1 MDFSHYDDDAVQMAV
16 DLINTVDNVAGTD
29 ALQDIDGLRSFL
41 EGYEHQW
48 STEDFLATSL
58 TDAHVRRVKRLR
70 TRLRHVFE
78 AKSAEDASETLNA
91 ILADVSATPR
101 VSLHNGDP
109 HMHFEPLHAG
119 PVRWLGAAAAMGLA
133 TVLVD
138 QGIERFGTCAADD
151 CVDAYIDTSR
161 NRSRKHCSGTC
172 SNRSNVAAHRRR
184 AAAS

>member
-48 STEDFLATSL
+48 STDDFLATSL
-58 TDAHVRRVKRLR
+58 TDSHVRRVKRLR
-70 TRLRHVFE
+70 TRLRQVFE
-78 AKSAEDASETLNA
+78 AETAEEAAETINA

-101 VSLHNGDP
+101 VSLHSAHP
-109 HMHFEPLHAG
+109 HLHFEPLQAG

-138 QGIERFGTCAADD
+138 QGIDRFGTCSAHD
-151 CVDAYIDTSR
+151 CVDAYVDTSR
-161 NRSRKHCSGTC
+161 NRSRKHCSTTC

-184 AAAS
+184 AATS